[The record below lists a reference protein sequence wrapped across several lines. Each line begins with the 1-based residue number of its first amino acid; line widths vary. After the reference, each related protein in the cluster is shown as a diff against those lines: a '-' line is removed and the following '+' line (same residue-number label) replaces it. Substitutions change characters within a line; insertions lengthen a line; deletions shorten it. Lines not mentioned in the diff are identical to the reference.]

1 LNVFTIEVPPLAA
14 RREDVPRLAEFFLRD
29 LRYPH
34 PTLPPDAAAAMSAY
48 HWPGNVRELRNVI
61 ERATILAQGQ
71 PLLAKHFTVNA
82 GGRGTPVEIS
92 ADMAIPDSGIDLEAL
107 EASLIRRALEKTGN
121 NKTHAAKLLG
131 MTRRTL
137 YSRMEKHGMRDS
149 PDDRDEA

>member
-1 LNVFTIEVPPLAA
+1 
-14 RREDVPRLAEFFLRD
+14 
-29 LRYPH
+29 
-34 PTLPPDAAAAMSAY
+34 
-48 HWPGNVRELRNVI
+48 
-61 ERATILAQGQ
+61 
-71 PLLAKHFTVNA
+71 
-82 GGRGTPVEIS
+82 
-92 ADMAIPDSGIDLEAL
+92 MAIPDSGIDLEAL